1 MSQLRYN
8 CSEASSPGAVC
19 MAMVMVLCF
28 LVVVQILG
36 VPVTLL
42 SPPEVADTVA
52 GSVLGGGSIP
62 PSLSQ
67 LMASFETIS
76 VTDAQAIVHT
86 PVLVSTLFHPPVRK
100 FRFHAT
106 HQGWIELRNHM
117 PVESQARSAQRN
129 ANRSFHETSQ
139 SPNHMSLRHTGCRS

>member
-8 CSEASSPGAVC
+8 CSEARSPGAVC

-52 GSVLGGGSIP
+52 GSVLGGVSIP

-76 VTDAQAIVHT
+76 VTDAQAFVHT
-86 PVLVSTLFHPPVRK
+86 PVLVSTLFHPPVLK

-106 HQGWIELRNHM
+106 HQGRTPFEWVDMRLMIS
-117 PVESQARSAQRN
+117 PPWGD
-129 ANRSFHETSQ
+129 Q
-139 SPNHMSLRHTGCRS
+139 SGIGLEWS